1 MKKHSASV
9 LRDRSIEEKQM
20 KAAIEYERDMSKLT
34 RILEQRNA
42 SLERA
47 KIIVD
52 ESLSSAFEDK
62 AYLAMI
68 NQT

>member
-1 MKKHSASV
+1 M